1 MAGHRPESS
10 LENWWRY
17 GVSYVGTLLLVVGI
31 TTVVLDGQV
40 TGDRLIQLST
50 LVVLSLML
58 IAVGT
63 RIALEVS
70 AGHQLGRVLGW
81 TGIGVIIMAIL
92 GLWWGFV
99 LDRTVGTGFEAALVF
114 LSVLSAG
121 ALFGAIVGY
130 YEVRVRRLVDRA
142 SREAARREFLDEQQ
156 DTLSSLNRIFRHQI
170 LNDLSVISGR
180 SELLAADE
188 IDRERATESI
198 NAHCE
203 SMVETV
209 KRLETLIDVL
219 THVSDSTDVPVQSA
233 LVEARRRARER
244 VPELEVETAGA
255 TDATVRAD
263 ELLPLALA
271 ELFVN
276 AGEHGDGVA
285 SVTVSERSESVVIE
299 VADDGPGINLTPVES
314 AFEPNVR
321 DPESEGEGLGL
332 FLATLVVDRYGGD
345 IRIVETDGGTTVEVE
360 IPTPTSFLSESN
372 SISRGYR
379 TSS

>member
-1 MAGHRPESS
+1 MAGPLPDSS
-10 LENWWRY
+10 LEKWWRY

-31 TTVVLDGQV
+31 TTVVLDGEV
-40 TGDRLIQLST
+40 SGDRLVQLST
-50 LVVLSLML
+50 LVVLSLLL

-63 RIALEVS
+63 RIALEVR

-81 TGIGVIIMAIL
+81 TGLGVILMAVL

-99 LDRTVGTGFEAALVF
+99 LDRTVETGFEAALVF

-130 YEVRVRRLVDRA
+130 YEVRIRRLVERA

-156 DTLSSLNRIFRHQI
+156 ATLSSLNRIFRHQI

-180 SELLAADE
+180 SQLLAAEE
-188 IDRERATESI
+188 IDRDRATDSI
-198 NAHCE
+198 DTHCE

-219 THVSDSTDVPVQSA
+219 THVSDRTDATVQSA
-233 LVEARRRARER
+233 LVEGRRRARER
-244 VPELEVETAGA
+244 VPELEVETTGA

-276 AGEHGDGVA
+276 AGEHGGGVA
-285 SVTVSERSESVVIE
+285 SVTVSEHPDSVVIE
-299 VADDGPGINLTPVES
+299 VTDDGPGIDLTPVES
-314 AFEPNVR
+314 AFEPNIR
-321 DPESEGEGLGL
+321 DPESDGEGLGL

-345 IRIVETDGGTTVEVE
+345 VRITEAENGTTVEVE
-360 IPTPTSFLSESN
+360 IPTPTSVLSE
-372 SISRGYR
+372 
-379 TSS
+379 THL